1 MLALCGGSRD
11 AAAAGLIRRMQATR
25 RVGNEAE
32 AVIAHPGLHV
42 ATGHLAFSLGE
53 YSNARAHLRG
63 DRGDLQSIGGSHAQR
78 DVFDRITIEAALRG
92 GHVDAA
98 KGLLRDR
105 MTHRAGVAEN
115 YAQARLTQIGALRQ
129 QAT

>member
-1 MLALCGGSRD
+1 M
-11 AAAAGLIRRMQATR
+11 
-25 RVGNEAE
+25 
-32 AVIAHPGLHV
+32 
-42 ATGHLAFSLGE
+42 
-53 YSNARAHLRG
+53 RA

-98 KGLLRDR
+98 KGLLRGR
-105 MTHRAGVAEN
+105 MTHRAGVAES